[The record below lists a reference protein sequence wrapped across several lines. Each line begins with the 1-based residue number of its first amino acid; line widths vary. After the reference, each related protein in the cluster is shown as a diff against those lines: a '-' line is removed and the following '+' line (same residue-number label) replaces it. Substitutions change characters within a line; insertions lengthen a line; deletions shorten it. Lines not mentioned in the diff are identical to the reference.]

1 MKKIL
6 ALVFAAVMV
15 ASLPSCS
22 DNGTTTPVNDLKE
35 LHFIV
40 RAHQNDNADPAVRSY
55 IVSNGDGSYTPY
67 WNNGDQLGAFFTT
80 TSITG
85 STAAVDM
92 TLTNTAS
99 AGTTGTFEG
108 SAVAAGDGA
117 FYAFYPQSAFAKA
130 YAAGDVGL
138 NMGSAP
144 DYIQHP
150 TLTSPD
156 PVCDILVSKPCDYV
170 SDGSTVLV
178 DDLLLKRP
186 LSLLKI
192 NLKGAYAA
200 GEEIS
205 WLKFSIP
212 TGTLTG
218 RVRIDLS
225 TPEITGWA
233 ATMSYAWAEYTT
245 SKPVINDANDN
256 VVWLVVNPTTLTSG
270 TTVTVTA
277 ETENYNIE
285 KSFSLTGDMVFPEG
299 SVAVL
304 NLTILEENCTPRA
317 TENYKLYTTYGA
329 FEDGGKYI
337 FAFQD
342 GSDSHYEFLKNNGA
356 SSNIIADALT
366 VTAGVITNPGTDYV
380 FTAEDG
386 TESGSFNFKNSN
398 DNYIYWP
405 SSTTLNTDNASAT
418 DWVATFLPGSLTYK
432 IVDATGARYISTNG
446 AGTPAAK
453 AYAVANFL
461 PQVTNGASL
470 AQYAGEISVFRL
482 IDSKTHL
489 STPANLAVSDKTVSW
504 DAVAGAASYILW
516 VGGTEYPVATNSK
529 TLDIAAGYY
538 DVAVVA
544 LPSDPSTNLCSQL
557 ATLSDATLGSP
568 VIATPVLASG
578 GVTDNSVTV
587 TWTDDPN
594 ATNGYLCEIYEGLT
608 KLDAK
613 TQDVSLG
620 TQTVTFTGLTKN
632 TTYTVKVNGK
642 AVTGAKAYAASEVA
656 SINMTPVS
664 PTVSTITAAGSY
676 SIPDLTVM
684 AVNGSN
690 VILADATGAVLLY
703 KSSHGL
709 SVGDIRSVE
718 GYTKVYHGVFE
729 FYTDGSHA
737 LTISGSTSTTPDYP
751 SPVTYDADKITSY
764 ASSPVI
770 EYATATGLANSSERT
785 VTVADGKV
793 LNVYGSLAS
802 VDGKQVVV
810 TGYAFGYNSSK
821 VDFMLVGA
829 PTIDESTPTLS
840 TSPASGSTMTWTDSE
855 YGVGNAKTVTVTLN
869 GAATGYTVSS
879 GTAAWTV
886 SDNGSGTITVYPN
899 AANESTTDDK
909 TLDITVTHNDNGGLT
924 STITLKQNKQA
935 GGGGGKTNQVLF
947 HESFGNNTGS
957 ARAWDDSY
965 SDKSGVSAVYSG
977 ITGYTVSNVKQ
988 GKNTTGSTQS
998 GMNQST
1004 QGTDAYIIIGPLAV
1018 STAENMVLTY
1028 QWKAGSIKG
1037 TYSTSLYYATSS
1049 GGVYTEVSGTG
1060 AGATSFV
1067 ERSYNLPVAAQ
1078 VNTLYLKIVWNTSNT
1093 QAIIDEVN
1101 LQGDY

>member
-1 MKKIL
+1 MKKL
-6 ALVFAAVMV
+6 FALVFAAVVV
-15 ASLPSCS
+15 ALLPSCS

-108 SAVAAGDGA
+108 SAVAAGNGA

-156 PVCDILVSKPCDYV
+156 PVCDILVSKPCDYI

-218 RVRIDLS
+218 RVRINLS

-233 ATMSYAWAEYTT
+233 ATMSYVWAEYTT
-245 SKPVINDANDN
+245 SKPVINDASNN

-277 ETENYNIE
+277 ETENYSIE
-285 KSFSLTGDMVFPEG
+285 KSFELTADMVFPEG

-304 NLTILEENCTPRA
+304 NLTILEANCTPRA
-317 TENYKLYTTYGA
+317 TENYELYTTYGA

-342 GSDSHYEFLKNNGA
+342 GSDGHYEFVKNNGTSA
-356 SSNIIADALT
+356 NIIDEALT
-366 VTAGVITNPGTDYV
+366 VTAGVITNPASDYV
-380 FTAEDG
+380 FTAQ
-386 TESGSFNFKNSN
+386 TGSEKGFIFKNAN
-398 DNYIYWP
+398 DKYIGWT
-405 SSTTLNTDNASAT
+405 SGTTLNTNADASTDWTATFIPGSAT
-418 DWVATFLPGSLTYK
+418 YELIEGTD
-432 IVDATGARYISTNG
+432 ARYFATNG
-446 AGTPAAK
+446 AATPATK
-453 AYAVANFL
+453 AYVVANFIG
-461 PQVTNGASL
+461 QVTRGEAL
-470 AQYAGEISVFRL
+470 AQYDGEISVFRL
-482 IDSKTHL
+482 IDAKTHL
-489 STPANLAVSDKTVSW
+489 TTPANLAVSDKTVSW
-504 DAVAGAASYILW
+504 DAVSGAASYILW
-516 VGGTEYPVATNSK
+516 VGGTEYPVATTSK

-544 LPSDPSTNLCSQL
+544 LPSDPSTNLCSLL
-557 ATLSDATLGSP
+557 ATLDDATFGTP
-568 VIATPVLASG
+568 TIATPVLVSG

-613 TQDVSLG
+613 TQDVALG

-770 EYATATGLANSSERT
+770 EYATATGLANSSART

-840 TSPASGSTMTWTDSE
+840 TSPASGSTMTWSDSE
-855 YGVGNAKTVTVTLN
+855 YGVGNAKTITVTLN
-869 GAATGYTVSS
+869 GAASGYTVSS

-935 GGGGGKTNQVLF
+935 GGGGL
-947 HESFGNNTGS
+947 S
-957 ARAWDDSY
+957 AGAQ
-965 SDKSGVSAVYSG
+965 KVYSISNSTSNAASFNKMLG
-977 ITGYTVSNVKQ
+977 GVDNNAITIDHLSAQAITLNSDTWNVT
-988 GKNTTGSTQS
+988 TTGNGTQVYVS
-998 GMNQST
+998 GQQFGAGKKNSVSRDILTLTMTTS
-1004 QGTDAYIIIGPLAV
+1004 AYTEGIETVTVNTKSNSA
-1018 STAENMVLTY
+1018 NTY
-1028 QWKAGSIKG
+1028 L
-1037 TYSTSLYYATSS
+1037 SLYINDVLIEKKSSALTSS
-1049 GGVYTEVSGTG
+1049 YADYTFTLASITSGTIKLLWEN
-1060 AGATSFV
+1060 ATADK
-1067 ERSYNLPVAAQ
+1067 NICVASIT
-1078 VNTLYLKIVWNTSNT
+1078 VN
-1093 QAIIDEVN
+1093 
-1101 LQGDY
+1101 